1 LSSLTLALV
10 AHVVLAD
17 AALAADVYR
26 WRDAGGG
33 LHFSNRPEIAPP
45 GSEVSE
51 LPVLGTSTR
60 RRRAVR
66 VRGLPMPVS
75 TRRADADAVVDE
87 CAASGSPRVA
97 HAMVR
102 AVSPHLRG
110 SDRDNF
116 TLLVDGEPV
125 LYGRDTV
132 LQQINGVDLGARSAV
147 LSMAAVAY
155 PEGAS
160 PCDGRPAFE
169 RYPVSTGR
177 RGGRRSLCD
186 DFRRAFA
193 EVGVAANRD
202 HGVARSF
209 REIAIA
215 YAVVAANDAT
225 IRSAGSD
232 EPMVL
237 RSGPPWPTRLVVDRR
252 PSGSLRVRGGTL
264 PPGHSL
270 VERPMETT
278 LPPWLVDGHAAQT
291 AALADDTEAFVSELT
306 IALEEIDAAA
316 QAAGCW

>member
-1 LSSLTLALV
+1 LSFLTLALV

-45 GSEVSE
+45 GSEVTE
-51 LPVLGTSTR
+51 LPVLGTSVR
-60 RRRAVR
+60 PRRAVR
-66 VRGLPMPVS
+66 ARGLPMPAPA
-75 TRRADADAVVDE
+75 RRADAVVDE
-87 CAASGSPRVA
+87 CATSGSPHVA
-97 HAMVR
+97 RAMVR

-132 LQQINGVDLGARSAV
+132 LQQINGVDVGARSAV

-169 RYPVSTGR
+169 RYPVSAGR
-177 RGGRRSLCD
+177 GGGRRSLCD

-193 EVGVAANRD
+193 EVGVAVNRD

-209 REIAIA
+209 REIAVA
-215 YAVVAANDAT
+215 YAVAAANDAT

-237 RSGPPWPTRLVVDRR
+237 RSGPPWPTRVVVDRR
-252 PSGSLRVRGGTL
+252 PTGSLRVRGGTL

-270 VERPMETT
+270 VERPMEAT

-291 AALADDTEAFVSELT
+291 AALAEDTDAFVSELT
-306 IALEEIDAAA
+306 VALEEIDAAA